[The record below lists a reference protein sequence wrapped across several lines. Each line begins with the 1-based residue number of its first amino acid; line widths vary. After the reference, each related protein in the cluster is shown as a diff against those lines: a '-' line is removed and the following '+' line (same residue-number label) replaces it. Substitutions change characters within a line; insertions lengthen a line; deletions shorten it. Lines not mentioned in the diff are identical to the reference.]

1 MTYYLRRTLRFLS
14 KHHAVSAKAQGHF
27 TALLGKGNTKATS
40 SSHSNMVTKNFFIES
55 CGLTEVMQGVVKD
68 LKEYCAGSPIYSYAP
83 KRADGDT
90 LSLCVLPSHS
100 DINASARVIV
110 LMSETDAQPLWAQL
124 SNELRTRASQDDSS
138 QSLAVRNLSLEE
150 QLMKEFFN
158 NDSWK
163 APSPAPS
170 MMTAYSF
177 TVAVD
182 PSSPPKEAKTV
193 AWFRETRQEMRRLM
207 GGTCML

>member
-100 DINASARVIV
+100 DINASPALSCSCRRPMHNRCGRSSRTNCALVRLKMIRRNHWP
-110 LMSETDAQPLWAQL
+110 SAICLWR
-124 SNELRTRASQDDSS
+124 SNL
-138 QSLAVRNLSLEE
+138 
-150 QLMKEFFN
+150 
-158 NDSWK
+158 
-163 APSPAPS
+163 
-170 MMTAYSF
+170 
-177 TVAVD
+177 
-182 PSSPPKEAKTV
+182 
-193 AWFRETRQEMRRLM
+193 
-207 GGTCML
+207 